1 MFPSDYEPG
10 DFYYKAENGEY
21 KKLSDI
27 ESITIN
33 LSEED
38 SAKLWAAFEGLE
50 II

>member
-1 MFPSDYEPG
+1 MNPFDYEPG
-10 DFYYKAENGEY
+10 DIYYKAENGEY

-27 ESITIN
+27 KSVTIN